1 MYNFIGEHSHTIDSK
16 SRVIIPAKFREA
28 LGEQFVLTQGLDGC
42 LTIYPLAEWEK
53 FQQQLNQ
60 LPRTNKQA
68 RIFRRF
74 FTAKAAMCELDK
86 QGRILVPSGLREY
99 ANLEKDVV
107 ITGNDSNIEIWNKE
121 KWDEMN
127 EDIDIE
133 TVTEELHEMG
143 IMF

>member
-1 MYNFIGEHSHTIDSK
+1 MYNFIGEHSHTIDAK

-86 QGRILVPSGLREY
+86 QGRILVPAGLREY
-99 ANLEKDVV
+99 AGLDKDVV
-107 ITGNDSNIEIWNKE
+107 LTGNISNIEVWSKE
-121 KWDEMN
+121 RWDEVSEVDDMDAIA
-127 EDIDIE
+127 EKMYS
-133 TVTEELHEMG
+133 LGMG
-143 IMF
+143 L